1 MLPLLLTLS
10 LNAAAATPE
19 AAPLAPAVIV
29 WTEGLLPP
37 AEVQQKMA
45 RLTAGGAQLD
55 WGDVAYAPGDRTPDD
70 RTRVDAVQTAND
82 AGRKRWDEFDVEL
95 GIAQALR
102 TTVDAVTL
110 VKDDADRNVLEQAL
124 VLESTAVM
132 RAFQDTRFATI
143 EDAGPF
149 RVVVGDMVASK
160 PLTDLLALDPDRAW
174 TRDELG
180 DGQILVRIE
189 QYRTAAKALAPGIIH
204 FTAAPPG
211 VSLVVDGRALAPGVS
226 DLPVL
231 PGHHYA
237 HAQAG
242 TRIAGR
248 ADFDIASGETVDIQ
262 ALLTESDLTAAKAL
276 VLSGKLDGLPDG
288 MTKAL
293 TAIAPVNGKVPRV
306 YLAAVDE
313 KGHGHIV
320 PWTPGAVI
328 IRPKPVTF
336 MLTGDV
342 GGGFLNS
349 SAFAKQAGAVQT
361 TPQFGPQLGGQLGI
375 YNFLV
380 NVGGTML
387 LTPVKRFAYGGEP
400 EAPALSPAGV
410 RAWGGIGVYLPRPT
424 RGVPLFSLGV
434 NYGMFFPGST
444 GFGGNLTFGV
454 PITDGKTW
462 LRLSLDGFRTV
473 QSPGWP
479 QEGSANYA
487 GAFRIGF
494 GRLL

>member
-1 MLPLLLTLS
+1 MLALVFTLFPHAT
-10 LNAAAATPE
+10 AAAPE
-19 AAPLAPAVIV
+19 TAPLAPAIVV
-29 WTEGLLPP
+29 WTERDLPP
-37 AEVQQKMA
+37 AEVQQKMS
-45 RLTAGGAQLD
+45 RLTAGGSHFD
-55 WGDVAYAPGDRTPDD
+55 WGDIAYAPGDRSQDD
-70 RTRVDAVQTAND
+70 RMKIDAVQTAGD

-110 VKDDADRNVLEQAL
+110 VRDDADRNAIVQAL

-132 RAFQDTRFATI
+132 RSFPDTRFATV

-160 PLTDLLALDPDRAW
+160 PLVDLLALDPDRVW
-174 TRDELG
+174 IREELG

-189 QYRTAAKALAPGIIH
+189 QYRAAVKALAPGIVH
-204 FTAAPPG
+204 FNAAPPG
-211 VSLVVDGRALAPGVS
+211 VTLVIDGRPLAPGVTE
-226 DLPVL
+226 LPVL

-237 HAQAG
+237 HVQID
-242 TRIAGR
+242 TRVAGR
-248 ADFDIASGETVDIQ
+248 ADFDIASGETVDVQ
-262 ALLTESDLTAAKAL
+262 AMVQEPDLTASKAL
-276 VLSGKLDGLPDG
+276 VLASTSEGLPDG
-288 MTKAL
+288 VQKAL
-293 TAIAPVNGKVPRV
+293 AAIPPVSGKAPRV
-306 YLAAVDE
+306 YLAALDE
-313 KGHGHIV
+313 KGHGHLV
-320 PWTPGAVI
+320 PWSPGAVI

-342 GGGFLNS
+342 GGGFLTS
-349 SAFAKQAGAVQT
+349 SAFAQQRGDVQT
-361 TPQFGPQLGGQLGI
+361 TAHFGPQLGGQLGI
-375 YNFLV
+375 YNFMV

-424 RGVPLFSLGV
+424 QGVPLFSLGV

-454 PITDGKTW
+454 PITDGRTW

-473 QSPGWP
+473 QSTGWP